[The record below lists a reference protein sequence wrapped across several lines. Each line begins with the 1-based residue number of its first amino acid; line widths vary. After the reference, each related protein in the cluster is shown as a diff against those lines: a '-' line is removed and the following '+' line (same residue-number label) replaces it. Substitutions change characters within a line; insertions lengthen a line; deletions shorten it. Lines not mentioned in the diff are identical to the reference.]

1 MSGFGQS
8 FNNSCLFEVSM
19 PTFLFVA
26 NDPSLD
32 LVNTE
37 VVLSGVRTDLFE
49 TFRDLTQWFEQANL
63 ASPAEMQR
71 LARLWTD
78 TPEGRATLQAARA
91 LRSALRNAVERVA
104 RIGRVPSTL
113 ADVLGNELREP
124 RLATEV
130 VPSHGRLK
138 TRPHWILEKPA
149 DLLVPV
155 AHHAATFFAAADYSA
170 IRKCENPEC
179 ILFFY
184 DTSKNHSRRWCSME
198 LCGNRA
204 KVAAFR
210 ERL

>member
-1 MSGFGQS
+1 
-8 FNNSCLFEVSM
+8 M

-37 VVLSGVRTDLFE
+37 VVLSGVRTDLLE
-49 TFRDLTQWFEQANL
+49 TFGDLTEWVEQANL

-71 LARLWTD
+71 LASLWTD
-78 TPEGRATLQAARA
+78 TPEGRATLRAARA

-104 RIGRVPSTL
+104 RIGRVPGTL
-113 ADVLGNELREP
+113 ADVLGNELRQP

-130 VPSHGRLK
+130 VQSHGKLK
-138 TRPHWILEKPA
+138 TRPHWILEKPS

-155 AHHAATFFAAADYSA
+155 AHYAATFFATADYSA
-170 IRKCENPEC
+170 IRKCENSSC

-184 DTSKNHSRRWCSME
+184 DTSKNHSRRWCSMD

>member
-1 MSGFGQS
+1 
-8 FNNSCLFEVSM
+8 M

-26 NDPSLD
+26 NNPSLD

-37 VVLSGVRTDLFE
+37 VILAGFRTDLFGS
-49 TFRDLTQWFEQANL
+49 FKDLVQWFEQANL
-63 ASPAEMQR
+63 ASPADMQR
-71 LARLWTD
+71 LARVWTD
-78 TPEGRATLQAARA
+78 TPEAETTLQAARA
-91 LRSALRNAVERVA
+91 LRTVLRNAVERVA
-104 RIGRVPSTL
+104 RTGRVPGTL

-138 TRPHWILEKPA
+138 TRPHWILGKPS
-149 DLLVPV
+149 DLLAPL
-155 AHHAATFFAAADYSA
+155 AHSAAVFFAAADYSA
-170 IRKCENPEC
+170 IRKCEDPQC

-184 DTSKNHSRRWCSME
+184 DTSKNHSRRWCSMN

>member
-1 MSGFGQS
+1 
-8 FNNSCLFEVSM
+8 M

-37 VVLSGVRTDLFE
+37 VILAGVRTDLFE
-49 TFRDLTQWFEQANL
+49 SFADLTQWSRQANL
-63 ASPAEMQR
+63 APAAEMQR
-71 LARLWTD
+71 LAAVWTD
-78 TPEGRATLQAARA
+78 TPEARAALQAARA
-91 LRSALRNAVERVA
+91 LRSVLRNAVERVA

-113 ADVLGNELREP
+113 AGVLGNELRQP

-138 TRPHWILEKPA
+138 TSPHWILEMPS

-155 AHHAATFFAAADYSA
+155 AHYAANFFATADYSA
-170 IRKCENPEC
+170 IRKCENPNC

-184 DTSKNHSRRWCSME
+184 DTSKNHSRRWCSMD